1 LNEEKGYPIQE
12 LCAISG
18 VTRSAYYKW
27 LKREI
32 PEEEKINKFLKELIL
47 LIHHDPEVD
56 KTFGYRRM
64 KLALDSWGYR
74 YNPKRILRIMRSLG
88 IQSVIRKKRKT
99 YPKIN
104 PDHIAENLLNRDFV
118 AEKPN
123 KKWCTDITE
132 MKDNSGKKTY
142 FSAVIDLYD
151 LSIVSHAFSRRNNN
165 DLVEE
170 TIKKAFKN
178 NPNAKPIIHS
188 DRGSQYTSY
197 MYHGLVEDYG
207 FTQSMSRAGYCL
219 DNQPIERFFGLVK
232 AEYYY
237 RKRFDSLSLVE
248 QGIEQFLQYYNER
261 RITLKFNGLAPLVF
275 RKEYLISQLILLPT
289 EGR

>member
-1 LNEEKGYPIQE
+1 MHEEKGYPIQE
-12 LCAISG
+12 LCVISG
-18 VTRSAYYKW
+18 VARSAYYKW

-32 PEEEKINKFLKELIL
+32 PEEENINEFLKELIL

-64 KLALDSWGYR
+64 KLALDSLGYI
-74 YNPKRILRIMRSLG
+74 YNSKRILRIMRSLG

-99 YPKIN
+99 YAKIN
-104 PDHIAENLLNRDFV
+104 PDHIAENILNRDFI

-123 KKWCTDITE
+123 QKWCTDITE
-132 MKDNSGKKTY
+132 MKDINGNKTY
-142 FSAVIDLYD
+142 LSSVIDLYD

-165 DLVEE
+165 DLVKK
-170 TIKKAFKN
+170 TIQRAFEN
-178 NPNAKPIIHS
+178 NPGAKPIIHS

-197 MYHGLVEDYG
+197 MFHGLVDEYG

-219 DNQPIERFFGLVK
+219 DNQPIERFFGLMK

-237 RKRFDSLSLVE
+237 RKRFNTLSILE
-248 QGIEQFLQYYNER
+248 EGIDQFIQYYNER
-261 RITLKFNGLAPLVF
+261 RITLKFNGLAPLAF
-275 RKEYLISQLILLPT
+275 RRKYYLAS
-289 EGR
+289 